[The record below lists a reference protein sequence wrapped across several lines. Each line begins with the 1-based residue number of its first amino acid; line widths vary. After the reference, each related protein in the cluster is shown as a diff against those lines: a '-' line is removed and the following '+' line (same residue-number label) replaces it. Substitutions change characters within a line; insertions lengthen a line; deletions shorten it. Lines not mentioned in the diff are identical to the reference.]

1 MTTLTNSAR
10 ESLPKVSY
18 VKSIEWFLIMCFMY
32 VFASLVE
39 YACVSFEVNRRLKRG
54 MEIPP
59 LQPESNDGKVKATT
73 DLIDYIFLSVVS
85 YTCQLNREDVFLSD
99 IQTPGKGQA

>member
-1 MTTLTNSAR
+1 
-10 ESLPKVSY
+10 
-18 VKSIEWFLIMCFMY
+18 MY

-59 LQPESNDGKVKATT
+59 LQPESDDGKVKATT
-73 DLIDYIFLSVVS
+73 DLIDYIFLCLVS
-85 YTCQLNREDVFLSD
+85 HTCQQERVMRN
-99 IQTPGKGQA
+99 QALTTNIKTTDETLYE

>member
-1 MTTLTNSAR
+1 
-10 ESLPKVSY
+10 
-18 VKSIEWFLIMCFMY
+18 MY

-59 LQPESNDGKVKATT
+59 LQPESDDGKVKATT
-73 DLIDYIFLSVVS
+73 DLIHYISLCSIIYMPSRPQERVKR
-85 YTCQLNREDVFLSD
+85 N
-99 IQTPGKGQA
+99 QALTTNIKTTDETLYFEC

>member
-18 VKSIEWFLIMCFMY
+18 VKSVEWFLIICFMY

-59 LQPESNDGKVKATT
+59 LQPESDDGKVKATK
-73 DLIDYIFLSVVS
+73 DLIDYIFLCVVS
-85 YTCQLNREDVFLSD
+85 YTCQPNRDVFLSD
-99 IQTPGKGQA
+99 IQTPGKVQA